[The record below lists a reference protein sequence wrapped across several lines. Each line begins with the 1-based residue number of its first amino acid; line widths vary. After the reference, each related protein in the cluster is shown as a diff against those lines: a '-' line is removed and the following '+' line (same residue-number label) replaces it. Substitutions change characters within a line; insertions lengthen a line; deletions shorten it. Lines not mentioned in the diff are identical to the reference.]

1 MHDID
6 IAGLKISYKNVTDLN
21 VKVVSLLK
29 GIHRKRMAAETSFE
43 LFRKQE
49 ENLRK
54 FLGGC
59 LPASENEP
67 ISGTSDEN

>member
-21 VKVVSLLK
+21 AKAVSLLK
-29 GIHRKRMAAETSFE
+29 GIHRKRVVAETSFQ

-49 ENLRK
+49 ENLTEISGR
-54 FLGGC
+54 LP
-59 LPASENEP
+59 LPASENE
-67 ISGTSDEN
+67 